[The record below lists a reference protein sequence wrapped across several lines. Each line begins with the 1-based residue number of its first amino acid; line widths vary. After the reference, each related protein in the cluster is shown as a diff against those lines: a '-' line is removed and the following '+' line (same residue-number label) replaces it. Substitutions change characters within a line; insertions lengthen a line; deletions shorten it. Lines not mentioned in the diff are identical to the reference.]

1 MLPSGVLTEEN
12 PLTENPAFKQ
22 IENSAAFRF
31 STKTILVIS
40 RTQYFIGQL
49 SLTSRHD
56 NLLLQKAKGKWLN
69 KLLHGTFKQSFQ
81 CFNVSAFRAEHS
93 L

>member
-22 IENSAAFRF
+22 IENSAFCF
-31 STKTILVIS
+31 STKNYS
-40 RTQYFIGQL
+40 CYKCRTQYFIGQL

-69 KLLHGTFKQSFQ
+69 KLVHLVNIQTVF
-81 CFNVSAFRAEHS
+81 
-93 L
+93 

>member
-22 IENSAAFRF
+22 IENSAFLR
-31 STKTILVIS
+31 KTILVIS

-69 KLLHGTFKQSFQ
+69 TLVHWNIQT
-81 CFNVSAFRAEHS
+81 VI
-93 L
+93 